1 MKNQGGCRNF
11 GTMKEFK
18 FLIKKMAHLE
28 PVMFLLI
35 ALYGLFVGIKPFLWI
50 ISPAYILKNYQG
62 NPEVFPMFFIGLFFI
77 SSLISFFDAFV
88 MGNYR
93 MRMNHVR
100 YKLMNMITEYSLY
113 LPYAKKKEKKESEKI
128 SDAMKSVES
137 PWGGAGG
144 IMMDL
149 PNVFSMVIS
158 IGGFLWIFTT
168 MDFWVLASTIILT
181 IISWLFLNEVPKS
194 YDRYWEEMSPNWDK
208 FAKLNNEMKSPLSK
222 QDILIFDTI
231 RIFKSYY
238 GKTNKDRIKRLGEVN
253 TKTLRIF
260 TLANVFNLIRDGLII
275 YWLMTGLIGGGISIA
290 SFYVYFTAI
299 FAFIAFNHQTMWVFS
314 DIRRNFTMF
323 KPFFKITD
331 VYKDE
336 KEEIYPEQL
345 EIVLDEV
352 CFKYPGTDDYVL
364 KDINLKIKDSETI
377 ALVGENGAGKSTLA
391 LLLAGLYQPTQGRIL
406 INDEDIKGSQIDYK
420 KLISAVFQ
428 DSNLLPFSF
437 KENILMST
445 DDKNID
451 HIYKMTHL
459 DEIINKYEKKDN
471 QTLLRILDNDGVDL
485 SGGQKQRLFLARA
498 IAKSKA
504 KLLILDEPTAQLD
517 ALNERELYML
527 YDDLTH
533 DKSSIFISHRLA
545 STKFCDRIIYLKDG
559 KILAN
564 GTHDE
569 LMKTCEDYKD
579 LYNLQADN
587 YKEIL

>member
-1 MKNQGGCRNF
+1 M
-11 GTMKEFK
+11 TEFK
-18 FLIKKMAHLE
+18 FLIKKMAKLE
-28 PVMFLLI
+28 PLMFLLI

-50 ISPAYILKNYQG
+50 ISPAFILKNYST
-62 NPEVFPMFFIGLFFI
+62 NPEIFPIFFIGLFFI

-113 LPYAKKKEKKESEKI
+113 LPFARKKEKTESEKI
-128 SDAMKSVES
+128 SDAMKAVES
-137 PWGGAGG
+137 PWLGAGG

-149 PNVFSMVIS
+149 PNIFALIIS
-158 IGGFLWIFTT
+158 VGGFLWIFMS
-168 MDFWVLASTIILT
+168 MDLWVLATTIILT
-181 IISWLFLNEVPKS
+181 IISWLLLNQVPKS
-194 YDRYWEEMSPNWDK
+194 YNDYWDAMSPNWDK

-238 GKTNKDRIKRLGEVN
+238 GKTNKGRIKRLEEVN

-260 TLANVFNLIRDGLII
+260 TLANFVNLIRDGLII
-275 YWLMTGLIGGGISIA
+275 YWLMTGLIARRISIA
-290 SFYVYFTAI
+290 NFYVYFTAI
-299 FAFIAFNHQTMWVFS
+299 FAFIAFNHQTMWFFT

-331 VYKDE
+331 VYKNE
-336 KEEIYPEQL
+336 KREIYPEKMEL
-345 EIVLDEV
+345 TLDNLS
-352 CFKYPGTDDYVL
+352 FKYPGTDTYVL
-364 KDINLKIKDSETI
+364 ENINLRIKDSETI

-391 LLLAGLYQPTQGRIL
+391 LLLAGLYEPTKGRIL
-406 INDEDIKGSQIDYK
+406 INGKDINKSHIDYK
-420 KLISAVFQ
+420 KLVSAVFQ

-445 DDKNID
+445 EDRDID
-451 HIYKMTHL
+451 YIYKMTHL
-459 DEIINKYEKKDN
+459 DGIINKYHKKDD

-527 YDDLTH
+527 YDDLTK

-545 STKFCDRIIYLKDG
+545 STKFCDRIIYLRDG
-559 KILAN
+559 EIIAN

-579 LYNLQADN
+579 LYNLQANN
-587 YKEIL
+587 YKEVL

>member
-1 MKNQGGCRNF
+1 M
-11 GTMKEFK
+11 TEFK
-18 FLIKKMAHLE
+18 FLMRKMAKLE
-28 PVMFLLI
+28 PLMFLLI

-50 ISPAYILKNYQG
+50 ISPAFILKNYST
-62 NPEVFPMFFIGLFFI
+62 NPEIFPIFFIGLFFI
-77 SSLISFFDAFV
+77 SSLISFFDSFI

-113 LPYAKKKEKKESEKI
+113 LPYAKKKEKSESEKI
-128 SDAMKSVES
+128 SDAMKAVES
-137 PWGGAGG
+137 PWLGAGG

-149 PNVFSMVIS
+149 PNIFALIIS
-158 IGGFLWIFTT
+158 VGGFLWIFMS
-168 MDFWVLASTIILT
+168 MDLWVLATTIILT
-181 IISWLFLNEVPKS
+181 IISWLLLNQVPKS
-194 YDRYWEEMSPNWDK
+194 YNDYWDAMSPNWDK

-238 GKTNKDRIKRLGEVN
+238 SKTNKGRIKRLEEVN

-260 TLANVFNLIRDGLII
+260 TLANFVNLIRDGLII
-275 YWLMTGLIGGGISIA
+275 YWMMTGLIAGRISIA
-290 SFYVYFTAI
+290 NFYVYFTAI
-299 FAFIAFNHQTMWVFS
+299 FAFIAFNHQTMWFFT

-331 VYKDE
+331 VYKNE
-336 KEEIYPEQL
+336 KREIYPEKMEL
-345 EIVLDEV
+345 TLDNLS
-352 CFKYPGTDDYVL
+352 FKYPGTDTYVL
-364 KDINLKIKDSETI
+364 ENINLRIKDSETI

-391 LLLAGLYQPTQGRIL
+391 LLLAGLYEPTKGRIL
-406 INDEDIKGSQIDYK
+406 INGEDINKSHINYK
-420 KLISAVFQ
+420 KLVSAVFQ

-445 DDKNID
+445 EDRDID
-451 HIYKMTHL
+451 YIYKMTHL
-459 DEIINKYEKKDN
+459 DGIINKYHKKDD

-498 IAKSKA
+498 IAKAKA
-504 KLLILDEPTAQLD
+504 KFLILDEPTAQLD

-527 YDDLTH
+527 YDELTT

-559 KILAN
+559 EILAN

-569 LMKTCEDYKD
+569 LMERCEDYKD

-587 YKEIL
+587 YKEVL

>member
-1 MKNQGGCRNF
+1 
-11 GTMKEFK
+11 MKEFK
-18 FLIKKMAHLE
+18 FLMKKMAHLE
-28 PVMFLLI
+28 PIMFLLI
-35 ALYGLFVGIKPFLWI
+35 SLYGLFVGIKPFLWI
-50 ISPAYILKNYQG
+50 ISPAYILENYQE
-62 NPEVFPMFFIGLFFI
+62 NPKVFPIFFIGLFFI

-113 LPYAKKKEKKESEKI
+113 LPYAKKKEKSESEKI
-128 SDAMKSVES
+128 SDAMKAVES
-137 PWGGAGG
+137 PWSGAGG
-144 IMMDL
+144 IMMNL
-149 PNVFSMVIS
+149 PMLFSMVIS
-158 IGGFLWIFTT
+158 ITGFLWIFTS
-168 MDFWVLASTIILT
+168 MDLWVLLSTIILT
-181 IISWLFLNEVPKS
+181 IVSWLFLNEVPKF
-194 YDRYWEEMSPNWDK
+194 YDIYWEEMSPNWDK

-222 QDILIFDTI
+222 QDILIFDI
-231 RIFKSYY
+231 FRIFKTYY
-238 GKTNKDRIKRLGEVN
+238 SKTNLSRINRLDEIN
-253 TKTLRIF
+253 KQSLRFF
-260 TLANVFNLIRDGLII
+260 TISNIINIIRDSLII
-275 YWLMTGLIGGGISIA
+275 YWLMTGLVNGRISIA
-290 SFYVYFTAI
+290 NFYVYFTAT
-299 FAFIAFNHQTMWVFS
+299 FAFIEFNHQTMRFYSDTRKNFS
-314 DIRRNFTMF
+314 QFR
-323 KPFFKITD
+323 PFFNIINI
-331 VYKDE
+331 YKKE
-336 KEEIYPEQL
+336 KQEIYPEKM
-345 EIVLDEV
+345 EITLDNV
-352 CFKYPGTDDYVL
+352 SFKYPGTDSYVL
-364 KDINLKIKDSETI
+364 ENLNLNIKDSETI

-406 INDEDIKGSQIDYK
+406 INGEDIKGSHIDYK

-445 DDKNID
+445 EDKNLD
-451 HIYKMTHL
+451 DIYKMTHL
-459 DEIINKYEKKDN
+459 DEIINKYEKKDD

-498 IAKSKA
+498 IAKSRA

-527 YDDLTH
+527 YDDLTR

-545 STKFCDRIIYLKDG
+545 STKFCDRIIYLNDG

-579 LYNLQADN
+579 LYNLQANN
-587 YKEIL
+587 YKEVL

>member
-1 MKNQGGCRNF
+1 
-11 GTMKEFK
+11 MKEFK
-18 FLIKKMAHLE
+18 FLMKKMATLE
-28 PVMFLLI
+28 PIMFLLI
-35 ALYGLFVGIKPFLWI
+35 ALYGLFVGLKPFLWI
-50 ISPAYILKNYQG
+50 ISPAYILKNYQT
-62 NPEVFPMFFIGLFFI
+62 NPGVFPMFFLGLFLI

-113 LPYAKKKEKKESEKI
+113 LPYAKKKEKTESEKI
-128 SDAMKSVES
+128 SDAMKAVES
-137 PWGGAGG
+137 PWNGAGG

-158 IGGFLWIFTT
+158 IGGFLRIFTT
-168 MDFWVLASTIILT
+168 MDLWVLITTLILT
-181 IISWLFLNEVPKS
+181 GLSRALLNQVPKS
-194 YDRYWEEMSPNWDK
+194 YDNYWEAMSPNWDK

-222 QDILIFDTI
+222 QDILIFDTV

-238 GKTNKDRIKRLGEVN
+238 GKTNKDRINRLGEVN

-260 TLANVFNLIRDGLII
+260 TLANIFNLIRDGLII
-275 YWLMTGLIGGGISIA
+275 YWLMTGLIGGRISIA
-290 SFYVYFTAI
+290 SFYIYFTAI

-323 KPFFKITD
+323 KPFFKVTD
-331 VYKDE
+331 VYKDQ
-336 KEEIYPEQL
+336 KQEIYPDQM
-345 EIVLDEV
+345 EIILDNV
-352 CFKYPGTDDYVL
+352 CFKYPGTDTYVL
-364 KDINLKIKDSETI
+364 ENINLRIKDSESI

-391 LLLAGLYQPTQGRIL
+391 LILAGLYEPTEGTIL
-406 INDEDIKGSQIDYK
+406 INGEDIKNSHIDYK

-428 DSNLLPFSF
+428 DSNLFPFSF

-445 DDKNID
+445 EDKNID
-451 HIYKMTHL
+451 DIYKMTHL
-459 DEIINKYEKKDN
+459 DEIINKYEKKDD

-517 ALNERELYML
+517 ALNERELYLL
-527 YDDLTH
+527 YDDLTK

-545 STKFCDRIIYLKDG
+545 STKFCDRIIYLKNG

-569 LMKTCEDYKD
+569 LMNTCDDYKD
-579 LYNLQADN
+579 LYNLQAKN
-587 YKEIL
+587 YKEVL

>member
-1 MKNQGGCRNF
+1 MKNQGGCRIF

-28 PVMFLLI
+28 PIMFLLI

-50 ISPAYILKNYQG
+50 ISPAYILKNYQA
-62 NPEVFPMFFIGLFFI
+62 NPGVFPMFFLGLFFI

-128 SDAMKSVES
+128 SDAMKAVES

-149 PNVFSMVIS
+149 PNVFSMLIS

-168 MDFWVLASTIILT
+168 MDLWVLITTLILT
-181 IISWLFLNEVPKS
+181 GLSWALLNQVPKS

-238 GKTNKDRIKRLGEVN
+238 GKTNKDRISRLGEVN

-260 TLANVFNLIRDGLII
+260 TLANIFNLIRDGLII
-275 YWLMTGLIGGGISIA
+275 YWLMTGLVAGKISIA
-290 SFYVYFTAI
+290 NFYVYFTAI

-323 KPFFKITD
+323 KPFFKITN
-331 VYKDE
+331 VYKDD
-336 KEEIYPEQL
+336 KQEIYPEQM
-345 EIVLDEV
+345 EIILDNV
-352 CFKYPGTDDYVL
+352 YFKYPGTNSYVL
-364 KDINLKIKDSETI
+364 NDINLRIKDSESI

-391 LLLAGLYQPTQGRIL
+391 LILAGLYEPTEGKIL
-406 INDEDIKGSQIDYK
+406 INGEDIKDSQIDYK

-445 DDKNID
+445 EDENID
-451 HIYKMTHL
+451 DIYKMTHL
-459 DEIINKYEKKDN
+459 DEIINTYDKKDD
-471 QTLLRILDNDGVDL
+471 QTLLRILDNEGVDL

-527 YDDLTH
+527 YDDLTK

-559 KILAN
+559 HILAN

-569 LMKTCEDYKD
+569 LMNTCEDYKD
-579 LYNLQADN
+579 LYNLQANN
-587 YKEIL
+587 YKEVL

>member
-1 MKNQGGCRNF
+1 
-11 GTMKEFK
+11 MKEFK
-18 FLIKKMAHLE
+18 FLIKKMATLE
-28 PVMFLLI
+28 PIMFLLI
-35 ALYGLFVGIKPFLWI
+35 ALYGLFVGLKPFLWI
-50 ISPAYILKNYQG
+50 ISPAYILENYQG
-62 NPEVFPMFFIGLFFI
+62 NPKVFPIFFIGLFFI

-113 LPYAKKKEKKESEKI
+113 LPYAKKKEKTESEKI
-128 SDAMKSVES
+128 SDAMKAVES
-137 PWGGAGG
+137 PWNGAGG

-168 MDFWVLASTIILT
+168 MDLWVLISTLVLTALSWIL
-181 IISWLFLNEVPKS
+181 LNEVPKS
-194 YDRYWEEMSPNWDK
+194 YDKYWESMSPNWDK

-238 GKTNKDRIKRLGEVN
+238 GKINKDRINRLGEVN

-260 TLANVFNLIRDGLII
+260 TLANIFNLIRDGLII
-275 YWLMTGLIGGGISIA
+275 YWLMTGLIGGRISIA
-290 SFYVYFTAI
+290 NFYIYFTAI

-323 KPFFKITD
+323 KPFFKVTD
-331 VYKDE
+331 VYKDQ
-336 KEEIYPEQL
+336 KQEIYPDRM
-345 EIVLDEV
+345 EIILDNV
-352 CFKYPGTDDYVL
+352 CFKYPGTDTYVL
-364 KDINLKIKDSETI
+364 ENINLRIKDSESI

-391 LLLAGLYQPTQGRIL
+391 LLLAGLYEPTEGNIL
-406 INDEDIKGSQIDYK
+406 INGEDIKDSHIDYK

-428 DSNLLPFSF
+428 DSRLLPFSF

-445 DDKNID
+445 ENRNID
-451 HIYKMTHL
+451 DIYKMTHL
-459 DEIINKYEKKDN
+459 DEIINKYDKKDD

-527 YDDLTH
+527 YDDLTR

-545 STKFCDRIIYLKDG
+545 STKFCDKIIYLKNG

-579 LYNLQADN
+579 LYNLQAKN
-587 YKEIL
+587 YKEVL

>member
-1 MKNQGGCRNF
+1 
-11 GTMKEFK
+11 
-18 FLIKKMAHLE
+18 
-28 PVMFLLI
+28 MFLLI

-50 ISPAYILKNYQG
+50 ISPAYILKNYQA
-62 NPEVFPMFFIGLFFI
+62 NPGVFPIFFLGLFFI

-128 SDAMKSVES
+128 SDAMKAVES

-149 PNVFSMVIS
+149 PNVFSMLIS

-168 MDFWVLASTIILT
+168 MDLWVLITTLILT
-181 IISWLFLNEVPKS
+181 GLSWALLNQVPKS

-222 QDILIFDTI
+222 QDILIFNTI

-238 GKTNKDRIKRLGEVN
+238 GKTNKDRISRLGEVN

-260 TLANVFNLIRDGLII
+260 TLANIFNLIRDGLII
-275 YWLMTGLIGGGISIA
+275 YWLMTGLVAGRISIA
-290 SFYVYFTAI
+290 NFYVYFTAI

-323 KPFFKITD
+323 KPFFKITN
-331 VYKDE
+331 VYKDD
-336 KEEIYPEQL
+336 KQEIYPEQM
-345 EIVLDEV
+345 EIILDNV
-352 CFKYPGTDDYVL
+352 CFKYPGTNSYVL
-364 KDINLKIKDSETI
+364 NDINLRIKDSESI

-391 LLLAGLYQPTQGRIL
+391 LILAGLYEPTEGKIL
-406 INDEDIKGSQIDYK
+406 INGEDIKDSQIDYK

-445 DDKNID
+445 EDKNID
-451 HIYKMTHL
+451 DIYKMTHL
-459 DEIINKYEKKDN
+459 DEIINTYEKKDN

-527 YDDLTH
+527 YDDLTK

-559 KILAN
+559 HILAN

-569 LMKTCEDYKD
+569 LMNTCEDYKD
-579 LYNLQADN
+579 LYNLQAKN
-587 YKEIL
+587 YKEVL

>member
-1 MKNQGGCRNF
+1 
-11 GTMKEFK
+11 
-18 FLIKKMAHLE
+18 MATLE
-28 PVMFLLI
+28 PIMFLLI

-50 ISPAYILKNYQG
+50 ISPAYILENYQG
-62 NPEVFPMFFIGLFFI
+62 NPEVFPLFFIGLFFI

-100 YKLMNMITEYSLY
+100 YKLMNIITEYSLY
-113 LPYAKKKEKKESEKI
+113 LPYAKKKEKTESEKI
-128 SDAMKSVES
+128 SDAMKAVES

-144 IMMDL
+144 IMMNL
-149 PNVFSMVIS
+149 PMLFSMVIS
-158 IGGFLWIFTT
+158 ITGFLWIFTS
-168 MDFWVLASTIILT
+168 MDLWVLASTIILT
-181 IISWLFLNEVPKS
+181 IVSWLFLNEVPKF
-194 YDRYWEEMSPNWDK
+194 YDIYWEEMSPNWDK

-222 QDILIFDTI
+222 QDILIFDI
-231 RIFKSYY
+231 FRIFKTYY
-238 GKTNKDRIKRLGEVN
+238 SKTSISRINRLDLINKQS
-253 TKTLRIF
+253 LRFF
-260 TLANVFNLIRDGLII
+260 TISNIINIIRDSLII
-275 YWLMTGLIGGGISIA
+275 YWLMTGLVNGRISIA
-290 SFYVYFTAI
+290 NFYVYFTAT
-299 FAFIAFNHQTMWVFS
+299 FAFIEFNHQTMWFYSDTRKNFS
-314 DIRRNFTMF
+314 QFR
-323 KPFFKITD
+323 PFFNIINI
-331 VYKDE
+331 YKN
-336 KEEIYPEQL
+336 KKQEIYPDQM
-345 EIVLDEV
+345 EISLVNV
-352 CFKYPGTDDYVL
+352 SFKYPGTDTYIL
-364 KDINLKIKDSETI
+364 ENLNLNIKDSETI

-391 LLLAGLYQPTQGRIL
+391 LLLAGLYEPTEGTIL
-406 INDEDIKGSQIDYK
+406 INGEDIKNSHIDYK

-445 DDKNID
+445 EDRDLNN
-451 HIYKMTHL
+451 IYKMTHL
-459 DEIINKYEKKDN
+459 DEIINKYDKKDD

-527 YDDLTH
+527 YDDLTK

-579 LYNLQADN
+579 LYNLQAKN
-587 YKEIL
+587 YKEVL

>member
-1 MKNQGGCRNF
+1 M
-11 GTMKEFK
+11 TEFK
-18 FLIKKMAHLE
+18 FLIKKMAKLE
-28 PVMFLLI
+28 PLMFLLI

-50 ISPAYILKNYQG
+50 ISPAFILKNYST
-62 NPEVFPMFFIGLFFI
+62 NPEIFPIFFIGLFFI

-113 LPYAKKKEKKESEKI
+113 LPFARKKEKTESEKI
-128 SDAMKSVES
+128 SDAMKAVES
-137 PWGGAGG
+137 PWLGAGG

-149 PNVFSMVIS
+149 PNIFALIIS
-158 IGGFLWIFTT
+158 VGGFLWIFMS
-168 MDFWVLASTIILT
+168 MDLWVLATTIILT
-181 IISWLFLNEVPKS
+181 IISWLLLNQVPKS
-194 YDRYWEEMSPNWDK
+194 YNDYWDAMSPNWDK

-238 GKTNKDRIKRLGEVN
+238 GKTNKGRIKRLEEVN

-260 TLANVFNLIRDGLII
+260 TLANFVNLIRDGLII
-275 YWLMTGLIGGGISIA
+275 YWLMTGLIAGRISIA
-290 SFYVYFTAI
+290 NFYVYFTAI
-299 FAFIAFNHQTMWVFS
+299 FAFIAFNHQTMWFFT

-331 VYKDE
+331 VYKNE
-336 KEEIYPEQL
+336 KREIYPEKMEL
-345 EIVLDEV
+345 TLDNLS
-352 CFKYPGTDDYVL
+352 FKYPGTDTYVL
-364 KDINLKIKDSETI
+364 ENINLRIKDSETI

-391 LLLAGLYQPTQGRIL
+391 LLLAGLYEPTKGRIL
-406 INDEDIKGSQIDYK
+406 INGKDINKSHIDYK
-420 KLISAVFQ
+420 KLVSAVFQ

-445 DDKNID
+445 EDRDID
-451 HIYKMTHL
+451 YIYKMTHL
-459 DEIINKYEKKDN
+459 DEIINKYHKKDD

-527 YDDLTH
+527 YDDLTK

-559 KILAN
+559 EILAN

-569 LMKTCEDYKD
+569 LMERCEDYKD

-587 YKEIL
+587 YKEVL

>member
-1 MKNQGGCRNF
+1 M
-11 GTMKEFK
+11 TEFK
-18 FLIKKMAHLE
+18 FLIKKMAKLE
-28 PVMFLLI
+28 PIMFLLI

-50 ISPAYILKNYQG
+50 ISPAFILKNYST
-62 NPEVFPMFFIGLFFI
+62 NPEVFPIFFIGLFFI

-113 LPYAKKKEKKESEKI
+113 LPFARKKEKTESEKI
-128 SDAMKSVES
+128 SNAMKAVES
-137 PWGGAGG
+137 PWLGAGG

-149 PNVFSMVIS
+149 PNIFALIIS
-158 IGGFLWIFTT
+158 VGGFLWIFIS
-168 MDFWVLASTIILT
+168 MDLWVLATTIILT
-181 IISWLFLNEVPKS
+181 IISWLLLNQVPKS
-194 YDRYWEEMSPNWDK
+194 YNDYWDAMSPNWDK
-208 FAKLNNEMKSPLSK
+208 FTKLNNEMKSPLSK

-238 GKTNKDRIKRLGEVN
+238 GKTNKGRIKRLEEVN

-260 TLANVFNLIRDGLII
+260 TLANFVNLIRDGLII
-275 YWLMTGLIGGGISIA
+275 YWLMTGLIAGRISIA
-290 SFYVYFTAI
+290 NFYVYFTAI
-299 FAFIAFNHQTMWVFS
+299 FAFIAFNHQTMWFFT

-331 VYKDE
+331 VYKNE
-336 KEEIYPEQL
+336 KQEIYSERMEL
-345 EIVLDEV
+345 TLDNLS
-352 CFKYPGTDDYVL
+352 FKYPGTDTYVL
-364 KDINLKIKDSETI
+364 ENINLRIKDSETI

-391 LLLAGLYQPTQGRIL
+391 LLLAGLYEPTKGRIL
-406 INDEDIKGSQIDYK
+406 INGEDINKSHIDYK
-420 KLISAVFQ
+420 KLVSAVFQ

-445 DDKNID
+445 EDRDID
-451 HIYKMTHL
+451 YIYKMTHL
-459 DEIINKYEKKDN
+459 DEIINKYDNKDK

-498 IAKSKA
+498 IAKAKA

-527 YDDLTH
+527 YDELTT

-559 KILAN
+559 EILAN

-569 LMKTCEDYKD
+569 LMERCEDYKD

-587 YKEIL
+587 YKEVL

>member
-18 FLIKKMAHLE
+18 FLIKKMARLE

-445 DDKNID
+445 EDRDIDD
-451 HIYKMTHL
+451 IYKITHL
-459 DEIINKYEKKDN
+459 DEIINKYDKKYD

-527 YDDLTH
+527 YDDLTK

-545 STKFCDRIIYLKDG
+545 STKFCDRIIYLKNG
-559 KILAN
+559 QILAN

-569 LMKTCEDYKD
+569 LMNTCEDYKD

-587 YKEIL
+587 YKEVL

>member
-1 MKNQGGCRNF
+1 
-11 GTMKEFK
+11 
-18 FLIKKMAHLE
+18 
-28 PVMFLLI
+28 MFLLI

-50 ISPAYILKNYQG
+50 ISPAYILENYQG

-113 LPYAKKKEKKESEKI
+113 LPYALKKEKKESEKI
-128 SDAMKSVES
+128 SDAMKAVES
-137 PWGGAGG
+137 PWAGAGG

-238 GKTNKDRIKRLGEVN
+238 GKTNRDRIKRLGEVN

-275 YWLMTGLIGGGISIA
+275 YWLMTGLIAGKISIA

-331 VYKDE
+331 VYKDQ
-336 KEEIYPEQL
+336 KQEIYPEQV
-345 EIVLDEV
+345 EIVLDNV
-352 CFKYPGTDDYVL
+352 SFKYPGTDDYVL
-364 KDINLKIKDSETI
+364 KDINLEIKDSETI

-406 INDEDIKGSQIDYK
+406 INGEDIKGSHIDYK

-428 DSNLLPFSF
+428 DSKLLPFSF

-445 DDKNID
+445 EDRDIED
-451 HIYKMTHL
+451 IYKMTHL
-459 DEIINKYEKKDN
+459 DEIINKYDKKDD

-527 YDDLTH
+527 YDNLTK

-559 KILAN
+559 KILAD
-564 GTHDE
+564 GTHNE
-569 LMKTCEDYKD
+569 LMNTCEDYKD
-579 LYNLQADN
+579 LYNLQSDN
-587 YKEIL
+587 YKEVL

>member
-1 MKNQGGCRNF
+1 
-11 GTMKEFK
+11 MKEFK
-18 FLIKKMAHLE
+18 FLIKKMAQLE
-28 PVMFLLI
+28 PIMFLLI

-50 ISPAYILKNYQG
+50 ISPAYILENYQE
-62 NPEVFPMFFIGLFFI
+62 NPGVFPIFFIGLFFI

-113 LPYAKKKEKKESEKI
+113 LPYAKKKEKLESEKI
-128 SDAMKSVES
+128 SDAMKAVES

-144 IMMDL
+144 IMMNL
-149 PNVFSMVIS
+149 PMICSMVIS
-158 IGGFLWIFTT
+158 ITGFLWIFTS
-168 MDFWVLASTIILT
+168 MDLWVLASTIILT
-181 IISWLFLNEVPKS
+181 IISWMFLNEVPKF
-194 YDRYWEEMSPNWDK
+194 YDLYWEEMSPNWDK
-208 FAKLNNEMKSPLSK
+208 FSKLNNEMKSPLSK
-222 QDILIFDTI
+222 QDILIFD
-231 RIFKSYY
+231 IFRVFKTYY
-238 GKTNKDRIKRLGEVN
+238 SKTNTSRIKRLDEIN
-253 TKTLRIF
+253 KQSLSFF
-260 TLANVFNLIRDGLII
+260 TISNIINLIRDSLII
-275 YWLMTGLIGGGISIA
+275 YWLMTGLINGRISIA
-290 SFYVYFTAI
+290 NFYVYFTAT
-299 FAFIAFNHQTMWVFS
+299 FAFIEFNHQTMWFYSDTRKNFS
-314 DIRRNFTMF
+314 QFR
-323 KPFFKITD
+323 PFFNIINI
-331 VYKDE
+331 YKKD
-336 KEEIYPEQL
+336 KQEIYPDQM
-345 EIVLDEV
+345 EISLDNV
-352 CFKYPGTDDYVL
+352 SFKYPGTDSYVL
-364 KDINLKIKDSETI
+364 KDVNLSIKYSETI

-391 LLLAGLYQPTQGRIL
+391 LLLAGLYEPTEGRIL
-406 INDEDIKGSQIDYK
+406 INGEDIKDSHIDYK

-445 DDKNID
+445 DDRDLDN
-451 HIYKMTHL
+451 IYKMTHL
-459 DEIINKYEKKDN
+459 DEIIKTYDKKDD
-471 QTLLRILDNDGVDL
+471 QILLRILDNNGVDL

-527 YDDLTH
+527 YDDLTK

-559 KILAN
+559 KIEAS

-579 LYNLQADN
+579 LYNLQANN
-587 YKEIL
+587 YKEVL

>member
-1 MKNQGGCRNF
+1 
-11 GTMKEFK
+11 
-18 FLIKKMAHLE
+18 
-28 PVMFLLI
+28 MFLLI

-50 ISPAYILKNYQG
+50 ISPAYILKNYQA
-62 NPEVFPMFFIGLFFI
+62 NPGVFPMFFLGLFFI

-128 SDAMKSVES
+128 SDAMKAVES
-137 PWGGAGG
+137 PWAGAGG

-149 PNVFSMVIS
+149 PNIFAMVIS

-168 MDFWVLASTIILT
+168 MDLWVLITTLILT
-181 IISWLFLNEVPKS
+181 GLSWIFLDQVPKS
-194 YDRYWEEMSPNWDK
+194 YDLYWEEMSPNWDK

-238 GKTNKDRIKRLGEVN
+238 GKTNKDRISRLGEVN

-260 TLANVFNLIRDGLII
+260 TLANIFNLIRDGLII
-275 YWLMTGLIGGGISIA
+275 YWLMTGLVAGRISIA
-290 SFYVYFTAI
+290 NFYVYFTAI

-323 KPFFKITD
+323 KPFFKITN
-331 VYKDE
+331 VYKDD
-336 KEEIYPEQL
+336 KQEIYPEQM
-345 EIVLDEV
+345 EIILDNV
-352 CFKYPGTDDYVL
+352 CFKYPGTNSYVL
-364 KDINLKIKDSETI
+364 NDINLRIKDSESI

-391 LLLAGLYQPTQGRIL
+391 LILAGLYEPTEGKIL
-406 INDEDIKGSQIDYK
+406 INGEDIKDSQIDYK
-420 KLISAVFQ
+420 KLISAVCQ

-445 DDKNID
+445 EDENID
-451 HIYKMTHL
+451 DIYKMTHL
-459 DEIINKYEKKDN
+459 DEIINTYDKKDD
-471 QTLLRILDNDGVDL
+471 QTLLRILDNEGVDL

-527 YDDLTH
+527 YDDLTK

-545 STKFCDRIIYLKDG
+545 STKFCDRIIYLKDAH
-559 KILAN
+559 ILAN

-569 LMKTCEDYKD
+569 LMNTCEDYKD
-579 LYNLQADN
+579 LYNLQAKN
-587 YKEIL
+587 YKEVL

>member
-1 MKNQGGCRNF
+1 
-11 GTMKEFK
+11 
-18 FLIKKMAHLE
+18 
-28 PVMFLLI
+28 MFLLI

-50 ISPAYILKNYQG
+50 ISPAYILENYQG

-113 LPYAKKKEKKESEKI
+113 LPYALKKEKKESEKI
-128 SDAMKSVES
+128 SDAMKAVES
-137 PWGGAGG
+137 PWLGAGG

-149 PNVFSMVIS
+149 PNVFSMMIS

-168 MDFWVLASTIILT
+168 MDLWVLITTLILT
-181 IISWLFLNEVPKS
+181 GLSWALLNQVPKS
-194 YDRYWEEMSPNWDK
+194 YNRYWDEVSPNWDK

-238 GKTNKDRIKRLGEVN
+238 GKTNKDRINRLGEVN
-253 TKTLRIF
+253 TKTLIIF
-260 TLANVFNLIRDGLII
+260 TLANIFNLIRDGLII
-275 YWLMTGLIGGGISIA
+275 YWLMTGLIVGGISIA

-331 VYKDE
+331 VYKDQ
-336 KEEIYPEQL
+336 KQEIYPEQV
-345 EIVLDEV
+345 EIVLDYV
-352 CFKYPGTDDYVL
+352 SFKYPGTDDYVL
-364 KDINLKIKDSETI
+364 KNINLRIKDSETI

-391 LLLAGLYQPTQGRIL
+391 LLLAGLYEPTEGKIL
-406 INDEDIKGSQIDYK
+406 INGEDIKNSQIDYK

-445 DDKNID
+445 EDSKIDD
-451 HIYKMTHL
+451 IYKMTHL
-459 DEIINKYEKKDN
+459 DEIINKYEKKDD

-559 KILAN
+559 KIIAN
-564 GTHDE
+564 GAHEE
-569 LMKTCEDYKD
+569 LMESCEDYKD
-579 LYNLQADN
+579 LYNLQAKN
-587 YKEIL
+587 YKEVL

>member
-1 MKNQGGCRNF
+1 
-11 GTMKEFK
+11 
-18 FLIKKMAHLE
+18 MATLE
-28 PVMFLLI
+28 PIMFLLI
-35 ALYGLFVGIKPFLWI
+35 ALYGLFVGLKPFLWI
-50 ISPAYILKNYQG
+50 ISPAYILENYQT
-62 NPEVFPMFFIGLFFI
+62 NPKVFPIFFIGLFFI

-113 LPYAKKKEKKESEKI
+113 LPYAKKKEKTESEKI
-128 SDAMKSVES
+128 SDAMKAVES

-144 IMMDL
+144 IMMNL
-149 PNVFSMVIS
+149 PMLFSMVIS
-158 IGGFLWIFTT
+158 ITGFLWIFTS
-168 MDFWVLASTIILT
+168 MDLWVLASTIILT
-181 IISWLFLNEVPKS
+181 IISWLFLNEVPKF
-194 YDRYWEEMSPNWDK
+194 YDLYWEEMSPNWDK

-222 QDILIFDTI
+222 QDILIFDI
-231 RIFKSYY
+231 FRIFKTYY
-238 GKTNKDRIKRLGEVN
+238 SKTNISRINRLDEIN
-253 TKTLRIF
+253 KQSLRFF
-260 TLANVFNLIRDGLII
+260 TISNIINLIRDSLII
-275 YWLMTGLIGGGISIA
+275 YWLMTGLINGRISIA
-290 SFYVYFTAI
+290 NFYVYFTAT
-299 FAFIAFNHQTMWVFS
+299 FAFIEFNHQTMWFYSDTRKNFS
-314 DIRRNFTMF
+314 QFR
-323 KPFFKITD
+323 PFFNIINI
-331 VYKDE
+331 YKN
-336 KEEIYPEQL
+336 KKQEIYPDQM
-345 EIVLDEV
+345 EITLDTV
-352 CFKYPGTDDYVL
+352 SFKYPETDSYVL
-364 KDINLKIKDSETI
+364 RDINLRIKDSESI

-391 LLLAGLYQPTQGRIL
+391 LLLAGLYEPTEGTIL
-406 INDEDIKGSQIDYK
+406 INGEDIKNSHIDYK

-445 DDKNID
+445 EDRNID
-451 HIYKMTHL
+451 DIYKMTHL

-527 YDDLTH
+527 YDDLTR

-545 STKFCDRIIYLKDG
+545 STKFCDRIIYLKNG
-559 KILAN
+559 NILAN

-569 LMKTCEDYKD
+569 LMNTCEDYKD
-579 LYNLQADN
+579 LYNLQAKN
-587 YKEIL
+587 YKEVL

>member
-1 MKNQGGCRNF
+1 
-11 GTMKEFK
+11 MKEFK
-18 FLIKKMAHLE
+18 FLMKKMATLE
-28 PVMFLLI
+28 PIMFLLI

-50 ISPAYILKNYQG
+50 ISPAYILENYQG
-62 NPEVFPMFFIGLFFI
+62 NPEVFPLFFIGLFFI

-100 YKLMNMITEYSLY
+100 YKLMNIITEYSLY
-113 LPYAKKKEKKESEKI
+113 LPYAKKKEKTESEKI
-128 SDAMKSVES
+128 SDAMKAVES

-144 IMMDL
+144 IMMNL
-149 PNVFSMVIS
+149 PMLFSMVIS
-158 IGGFLWIFTT
+158 ITGFLWIFTS
-168 MDFWVLASTIILT
+168 MDLWVLASTIILT
-181 IISWLFLNEVPKS
+181 IVSWLFLNEVPKF
-194 YDRYWEEMSPNWDK
+194 YDIYWEEMSPNWDK

-222 QDILIFDTI
+222 QDILIFDI
-231 RIFKSYY
+231 FRIFKTYY
-238 GKTNKDRIKRLGEVN
+238 SKTNISRINRLDEIN
-253 TKTLRIF
+253 KQSLRFF
-260 TLANVFNLIRDGLII
+260 TVSNIINLIRDSLII
-275 YWLMTGLIGGGISIA
+275 YWLMTGLINGKISIA
-290 SFYVYFTAI
+290 NFYVYFTAT
-299 FAFIAFNHQTMWVFS
+299 FAFIEFNHQTMWFYSDTRKNFS
-314 DIRRNFTMF
+314 QFR
-323 KPFFKITD
+323 PFFNIINI
-331 VYKDE
+331 YKN
-336 KEEIYPEQL
+336 KKQEIYPDQM
-345 EIVLDEV
+345 EISLVNV
-352 CFKYPGTDDYVL
+352 SFKYPGTDTYIL
-364 KDINLKIKDSETI
+364 ENLNLNIKDSETI

-391 LLLAGLYQPTQGRIL
+391 LLLAGLYEPTEGTIL
-406 INDEDIKGSQIDYK
+406 INGEDIKNSHIDYK

-445 DDKNID
+445 EDRDLNN
-451 HIYKMTHL
+451 IYKMTHL
-459 DEIINKYEKKDN
+459 DEIINKYDKKDD

-527 YDDLTH
+527 YDDLTK

-579 LYNLQADN
+579 LYNLQAKN
-587 YKEIL
+587 YKEVL

>member
-1 MKNQGGCRNF
+1 
-11 GTMKEFK
+11 MKEFK
-18 FLIKKMAHLE
+18 FLIKKMANLE
-28 PVMFLLI
+28 PIMFLLI

-50 ISPAYILKNYQG
+50 ISPAYILENYQT
-62 NPEVFPMFFIGLFFI
+62 NPKVFPIFFIGLFFI

-128 SDAMKSVES
+128 SDAMKAVES
-137 PWGGAGG
+137 PWHGVGG

-149 PNVFSMVIS
+149 PNVFALLIS
-158 IGGFLWIFTT
+158 IGGFLWIFAS
-168 MDFWVLASTIILT
+168 MDLWILATTIILT
-181 IISWLFLNEVPKS
+181 IISWSLLNQVPKS
-194 YDRYWEEMSPNWDK
+194 YDKYWEEMSPNWDK
-208 FAKLNNEMKSPLSK
+208 FSKLNNEMKSPLSK

-238 GKTNKDRIKRLGEVN
+238 GKTNRDRIKRLGDVN

-275 YWLMTGLIGGGISIA
+275 FWLMTGLIGGRISLA
-290 SFYVYFTAI
+290 NFYVYFTAI
-299 FAFIAFNHQTMWVFS
+299 FAFIAFNHETMWVFS
-314 DIRRNFTMF
+314 DIRKNFTVF
-323 KPFFKITD
+323 KPFFKIID
-331 VYKDE
+331 VYQNQRQ
-336 KEEIYPEQL
+336 EIYPDQM
-345 EIVLDEV
+345 EIILDGLS
-352 CFKYPGTDDYVL
+352 FKYPGTDDYVL
-364 KDINLKIKDSETI
+364 KNINLRIKDSETI

-391 LLLAGLYQPTQGRIL
+391 LILAGLYKPTKGNIL
-406 INDEDIKGSQIDYK
+406 INGEDIKDSHIDYK
-420 KLISAVFQ
+420 KLVSAVFQ

-445 DDKNID
+445 EDRKIDD
-451 HIYKMTHL
+451 IYKMTHL
-459 DEIINKYEKKDN
+459 DEIINKYEKKDD

-559 KILAN
+559 KIIAN
-564 GTHDE
+564 GAHEE
-569 LMKTCEDYKD
+569 LMESCEDYKD
-579 LYNLQADN
+579 LYNLQAKN
-587 YKEIL
+587 YKEVL

>member
-1 MKNQGGCRNF
+1 MPNI

-18 FLIKKMAHLE
+18 FLIKKMANLE
-28 PVMFLLI
+28 PIMFLLI

-50 ISPAYILKNYQG
+50 ISPAYILENYQG
-62 NPEVFPMFFIGLFFI
+62 NPQIFPVFFLGLFFI

-113 LPYAKKKEKKESEKI
+113 LPYAKKKEKLESEKI
-128 SDAMKSVES
+128 NDAMKAVKS
-137 PWGGAGG
+137 PWAGAGG

-149 PNVFSMVIS
+149 PNIFAMLIS
-158 IGGFLWIFTT
+158 ICGFLWIFTS
-168 MDFWVLASTIILT
+168 MDLWVLLTTIILT
-181 IISWLFLNEVPKS
+181 IISWIFLDQVPKA
-194 YDRYWEEMSPNWDK
+194 YDNYWQEMSPNWDK

-222 QDILIFDTI
+222 QDILIFDTV

-238 GKTNKDRIKRLGEVN
+238 GKTNKNRIIRLGEIN

-260 TLANVFNLIRDGLII
+260 TLANVFNLIRDGFII
-275 YWLMTGLIGGGISIA
+275 YWLMTGLIAGRISLA
-290 SFYVYFTAI
+290 SFYVYFTAV
-299 FAFIAFNHQTMWVFS
+299 FAFIEFNRQTMWVFS
-314 DIRRNFTMF
+314 EFRQNFAKF
-323 KPFFKITD
+323 KPFFSIVE
-331 VYKDE
+331 VYKNE
-336 KEEIYPEQL
+336 KKEIYPEKM
-345 EIVLDEV
+345 EIVLDNLS
-352 CFKYPGTDDYVL
+352 FKYPGTDTYVL
-364 KDINLKIKDSETI
+364 ENINLRIKDSETI

-391 LLLAGLYQPTQGRIL
+391 LILAGLYEPSEGRIL
-406 INDEDIKGSQIDYK
+406 INGENIKDSHIDYK

-445 DDKNID
+445 EDRNLDN
-451 HIYKMTHL
+451 IYKMTHL
-459 DEIINKYEKKDN
+459 DEIINKYEKKDK
-471 QTLLRILDNDGVDL
+471 QILLRILDNDGIDL

-527 YDDLTH
+527 YDDLTK

-559 KILAN
+559 KLLAN

-579 LYNLQADN
+579 LYNLQAKN
-587 YKEIL
+587 YKEVL

>member
-1 MKNQGGCRNF
+1 MSKTNNLNNNINDGINKSKPK
-11 GTMKEFK
+11 TKT
-18 FLIKKMAHLE
+18 ITNDN
-28 PVMFLLI
+28 PI
-35 ALYGLFVGIKPFLWI
+35 SGLTW
-50 ISPAYILKNYQG
+50 
-62 NPEVFPMFFIGLFFI
+62 E
-77 SSLISFFDAFV
+77 
-88 MGNYR
+88 
-93 MRMNHVR
+93 
-100 YKLMNMITEYSLY
+100 
-113 LPYAKKKEKKESEKI
+113 
-128 SDAMKSVES
+128 SVES

>member
-1 MKNQGGCRNF
+1 MKNQGGCRIF

-18 FLIKKMAHLE
+18 FLIKKMARLE

-35 ALYGLFVGIKPFLWI
+35 ALYGLFIGIKPFLWI
-50 ISPAYILKNYQG
+50 ISPAYILENYQG

-113 LPYAKKKEKKESEKI
+113 LPYAKKKEKTESEKI
-128 SDAMKSVES
+128 SDAMKAVES
-137 PWGGAGG
+137 PWSGAGG

-181 IISWLFLNEVPKS
+181 IISWLFLNEIPKS

-238 GKTNKDRIKRLGEVN
+238 GKTNRDRIKRLGEVN

-275 YWLMTGLIGGGISIA
+275 YWLMTGLIAGKISIA

-331 VYKDE
+331 VYKDQ
-336 KEEIYPEQL
+336 KQEIYPEQV

-364 KDINLKIKDSETI
+364 KDINLEIKDSETI

-406 INDEDIKGSQIDYK
+406 INGEDIKGSHIDYK

-428 DSNLLPFSF
+428 DSKLLPFSF

-445 DDKNID
+445 EDRDIED
-451 HIYKMTHL
+451 IYKMTHL
-459 DEIINKYEKKDN
+459 DEIINKYDKKDD

-527 YDDLTH
+527 YDNLTK

-559 KILAN
+559 KILAD
-564 GTHDE
+564 GTHNE
-569 LMKTCEDYKD
+569 LMNTCEDYKD

-587 YKEIL
+587 YKEVL

>member
-1 MKNQGGCRNF
+1 
-11 GTMKEFK
+11 
-18 FLIKKMAHLE
+18 MATLE
-28 PVMFLLI
+28 PIMFLLI

-50 ISPAYILKNYQG
+50 ISPAYILENYQA
-62 NPEVFPMFFIGLFFI
+62 NPKVFPIFFIGLFFI

-113 LPYAKKKEKKESEKI
+113 LPYAKKKEKTESEKI
-128 SDAMKSVES
+128 SDAMKAVES

-144 IMMDL
+144 IMMNL
-149 PNVFSMVIS
+149 PMLFSMVIS
-158 IGGFLWIFTT
+158 ITGFLWIFTS
-168 MDFWVLASTIILT
+168 MDLWVLASTIILT
-181 IISWLFLNEVPKS
+181 IISWLFLNEVPKF
-194 YDRYWEEMSPNWDK
+194 YDLYWEEMSPNWDK

-222 QDILIFDTI
+222 QDILIFDI
-231 RIFKSYY
+231 FRIFKTYY
-238 GKTNKDRIKRLGEVN
+238 SKTNISRINRLDEIN
-253 TKTLRIF
+253 KQSLRFF
-260 TLANVFNLIRDGLII
+260 TISNIINLIRDSLII
-275 YWLMTGLIGGGISIA
+275 YWLMTGLVNGRISIA
-290 SFYVYFTAI
+290 NFYVYFTAT
-299 FAFIAFNHQTMWVFS
+299 FAFIEFNHQTMWFYSDTRKNFS
-314 DIRRNFTMF
+314 QFR
-323 KPFFKITD
+323 PFFNIINI
-331 VYKDE
+331 YKN
-336 KEEIYPEQL
+336 KKQEIYPDQM
-345 EIVLDEV
+345 EITLDTV
-352 CFKYPGTDDYVL
+352 SFKYPETDSYVL
-364 KDINLKIKDSETI
+364 RDINLRIKDSESI

-391 LLLAGLYQPTQGRIL
+391 LLLAGLYEPTEGTIL
-406 INDEDIKGSQIDYK
+406 INGEDIKNSHIDYK

-445 DDKNID
+445 EDRNID
-451 HIYKMTHL
+451 DIYKMTHL

-527 YDDLTH
+527 YDDLTR

-545 STKFCDRIIYLKDG
+545 STKFCDRIIYLKNG
-559 KILAN
+559 NILAN

-569 LMKTCEDYKD
+569 LMNTCEDYKD
-579 LYNLQADN
+579 LYNLQAKN
-587 YKEIL
+587 YKEVL

>member
-1 MKNQGGCRNF
+1 
-11 GTMKEFK
+11 
-18 FLIKKMAHLE
+18 
-28 PVMFLLI
+28 MFLLI

-50 ISPAYILKNYQG
+50 ISPAYILKNYQA
-62 NPEVFPMFFIGLFFI
+62 NPGVFPIFFLGLFFI

-128 SDAMKSVES
+128 SDAMKAVES

-149 PNVFSMVIS
+149 PNVFSMLIS

-168 MDFWVLASTIILT
+168 MDLWVLITTLILT
-181 IISWLFLNEVPKS
+181 GLSWALLNQVPKS

-222 QDILIFDTI
+222 QDILIFNTI

-238 GKTNKDRIKRLGEVN
+238 GKTNKDRISRLGEVN

-260 TLANVFNLIRDGLII
+260 TLANIFNLIRDGLII
-275 YWLMTGLIGGGISIA
+275 YWLMTGLVAGRISIA
-290 SFYVYFTAI
+290 NFYVYFTAI

-323 KPFFKITD
+323 KPFFKITN
-331 VYKDE
+331 VYKDD
-336 KEEIYPEQL
+336 KQEIYPEQM
-345 EIVLDEV
+345 EIILDNV
-352 CFKYPGTDDYVL
+352 CFKYPGTNSYVL
-364 KDINLKIKDSETI
+364 NDINLRIKDSESI

-391 LLLAGLYQPTQGRIL
+391 LILAGLYEPTEGKIL
-406 INDEDIKGSQIDYK
+406 INGEDIKDSQIDYK

-445 DDKNID
+445 EDKNID
-451 HIYKMTHL
+451 DIYKMTHL
-459 DEIINKYEKKDN
+459 DEIINTYEKKDN

-527 YDDLTH
+527 YDDLTK

-559 KILAN
+559 HILAN

-569 LMKTCEDYKD
+569 LMNTCEDYKD
-579 LYNLQADN
+579 LYNLQAKN
-587 YKEIL
+587 YKEVLWKI

>member
-1 MKNQGGCRNF
+1 
-11 GTMKEFK
+11 MKEFK
-18 FLIKKMAHLE
+18 FLIKKMANLE
-28 PVMFLLI
+28 PIMFLLI

-50 ISPAYILKNYQG
+50 ISPAYILENYQG
-62 NPEVFPMFFIGLFFI
+62 NPQIFPVFFLGLFFI

-113 LPYAKKKEKKESEKI
+113 LPYAKKKEKLESEKI
-128 SDAMKSVES
+128 NDAMKAVKS
-137 PWGGAGG
+137 PWAGAGG

-149 PNVFSMVIS
+149 PNIFAMLIS
-158 IGGFLWIFTT
+158 ICGFLWIFTS
-168 MDFWVLASTIILT
+168 MDLWVLLTTIILT
-181 IISWLFLNEVPKS
+181 IISWIFLDQVPKA
-194 YDRYWEEMSPNWDK
+194 YDNYWQEMSPNWDK

-222 QDILIFDTI
+222 QDILIFDTV

-238 GKTNKDRIKRLGEVN
+238 GKTNKNRIIRLGEIN

-260 TLANVFNLIRDGLII
+260 TLANVFNLIRDGFII
-275 YWLMTGLIGGGISIA
+275 YWLMTGLIAGRISLA
-290 SFYVYFTAI
+290 SFYVYFTAV
-299 FAFIAFNHQTMWVFS
+299 FAFIEFNRQTMWVFS
-314 DIRRNFTMF
+314 EFRQNFAKF
-323 KPFFKITD
+323 KPFFSIVE
-331 VYKDE
+331 VYKNE
-336 KEEIYPEQL
+336 KKEIYPEKM
-345 EIVLDEV
+345 EIVLDNLS
-352 CFKYPGTDDYVL
+352 FKYPGTDTYVL
-364 KDINLKIKDSETI
+364 ENINLRIKDSETI

-391 LLLAGLYQPTQGRIL
+391 LILAGLYEPSEGRIL
-406 INDEDIKGSQIDYK
+406 INGENIKDSHIDYK

-445 DDKNID
+445 EDRNLDN
-451 HIYKMTHL
+451 IYKMTHL
-459 DEIINKYEKKDN
+459 DEIINKYEKKDK
-471 QTLLRILDNDGVDL
+471 QILLRILDNDGIDL

-527 YDDLTH
+527 YDDLTK

-559 KILAN
+559 KLLAN

-579 LYNLQADN
+579 LYNLQAKN
-587 YKEIL
+587 YKEVL

>member
-1 MKNQGGCRNF
+1 MKNQGGCRIF
-11 GTMKEFK
+11 GYMKEFK
-18 FLIKKMAHLE
+18 FLIKKMATLE
-28 PVMFLLI
+28 PIMFLLI

-50 ISPAYILKNYQG
+50 ISPAYILENYQG
-62 NPEVFPMFFIGLFFI
+62 NPQVFPVFFIGLFFI

-113 LPYAKKKEKKESEKI
+113 LPYAKKKEKSESEKI
-128 SDAMKSVES
+128 SDAMKAVES
-137 PWGGAGG
+137 PWIGVGG

-149 PNVFSMVIS
+149 PNVFSLLIS
-158 IGGFLWIFTT
+158 IGGFLWIFAS
-168 MDFWVLASTIILT
+168 MDPWVLATTIILT
-181 IISWLFLNEVPKS
+181 IISWSLLNQVPKS
-194 YDRYWEEMSPNWDK
+194 YNKYWDEMSPNWDK

-238 GKTNKDRIKRLGEVN
+238 GKTNKDRINRLGDVN
-253 TKTLRIF
+253 SKTLRIF

-275 YWLMTGLIGGGISIA
+275 YWLMTGLIAGRISIA
-290 SFYVYFTAI
+290 NFYVYFTAI
-299 FAFIAFNHQTMWVFS
+299 FSFIAFNHQTMWVFS

-331 VYKDE
+331 VYKDQ
-336 KEEIYPEQL
+336 KQEIYPDQV
-345 EIVLDEV
+345 EIVIDNV
-352 CFKYPGTDDYVL
+352 SFKYPGTDSYVL
-364 KDINLKIKDSETI
+364 ENINIRIKDSETI

-391 LLLAGLYQPTQGRIL
+391 LLLAGLYEPTEGRIL
-406 INDEDIKGSQIDYK
+406 INGEDIKKSKMDYK
-420 KLISAVFQ
+420 KLVSAVFQ

-445 DDKNID
+445 EDRNLDD
-451 HIYKMTHL
+451 IYKMTHL
-459 DEIINKYEKKDN
+459 DEIINKYEKKED

-517 ALNERELYML
+517 ALNEKELYML
-527 YDDLTH
+527 YDGLTK

-545 STKFCDRIIYLKDG
+545 STKFCDRIIYLRDG
-559 KILAN
+559 QILAD

-579 LYNLQADN
+579 LYNLQAKN
-587 YKEIL
+587 YKEVL

>member
-1 MKNQGGCRNF
+1 
-11 GTMKEFK
+11 
-18 FLIKKMAHLE
+18 MAKLE
-28 PVMFLLI
+28 PLMFLLI

-50 ISPAYILKNYQG
+50 ISPAFILENYST
-62 NPEVFPMFFIGLFFI
+62 NPEIFPIFFIGLFFI
-77 SSLISFFDAFV
+77 SSLISFFDSFI

-113 LPYAKKKEKKESEKI
+113 LPYAKKKEKSESEKI
-128 SDAMKSVES
+128 SDAMKAVES
-137 PWGGAGG
+137 PWLGAGG

-149 PNVFSMVIS
+149 PNIFSMFIS
-158 IGGFLWIFTT
+158 IGGFLRIFTS
-168 MDFWVLASTIILT
+168 MDLWVLATTIILT
-181 IISWLFLNEVPKS
+181 GISWTLLNEVPKS
-194 YDRYWEEMSPNWDK
+194 YDKYWEDMSPNWNK
-208 FAKLNNEMKSPLSK
+208 FTKLNNEMKSPLSK

-231 RIFKSYY
+231 KIFKSYY
-238 GKTNKDRIKRLGEVN
+238 GKTNKDRISRLGDVN
-253 TKTLRIF
+253 TRTLRFF
-260 TLANVFNLIRDGLII
+260 TLANFLSLIRDGLII
-275 YWLMTGLIGGGISIA
+275 YWLMTGLIGGRISIA
-290 SFYVYFTAI
+290 NFYVYFTAI

-314 DIRRNFTMF
+314 DIRRNFTVF
-323 KPFFKITD
+323 KPFFKIREI
-331 VYKDE
+331 YKDD
-336 KEEIYPEQL
+336 KKQIYPEEM
-345 EIVLDEV
+345 EITLDNV
-352 CFKYPGTDDYVL
+352 SFKYPRTDTYVL
-364 KDINLKIKDSETI
+364 KNINLSIKNSESI

-391 LLLAGLYQPTQGRIL
+391 LLLAGLYNPTEGRIL
-406 INDEDIKGSQIDYK
+406 INGEDIKNSHIDYK

-445 DDKNID
+445 KNEDLDD
-451 HIYKMTHL
+451 IYKMTHL
-459 DEIINKYEKKDN
+459 DEIINTYEKKDD

-527 YDDLTH
+527 YDDLTK

-545 STKFCDRIIYLKDG
+545 STKFCDRIIYLRDG
-559 KILAN
+559 EIIAN

-579 LYNLQADN
+579 LYNLQAKN
-587 YKEIL
+587 YKEVL

>member
-1 MKNQGGCRNF
+1 
-11 GTMKEFK
+11 
-18 FLIKKMAHLE
+18 
-28 PVMFLLI
+28 MFLLI

-50 ISPAYILKNYQG
+50 ISPAYILENYQG

-113 LPYAKKKEKKESEKI
+113 LPYALKKEKKESEKI
-128 SDAMKSVES
+128 SDAMKAVES
-137 PWGGAGG
+137 PWLGAGG

-149 PNVFSMVIS
+149 PNVFSMMIS

-168 MDFWVLASTIILT
+168 MDLWVLITTLILT
-181 IISWLFLNEVPKS
+181 GLSWALLNQVPKS
-194 YDRYWEEMSPNWDK
+194 YNRYWDEVSPNWDK

-238 GKTNKDRIKRLGEVN
+238 GKTNKDRIIRLGDVN

-260 TLANVFNLIRDGLII
+260 TLANIFNLIRDGLII

-331 VYKDE
+331 VYKDQ
-336 KEEIYPEQL
+336 KQEIYPEQV
-345 EIVLDEV
+345 EIVLDYV
-352 CFKYPGTDDYVL
+352 SFKYPGTDDYVL
-364 KDINLKIKDSETI
+364 RNINLKIKDSETI

-391 LLLAGLYQPTQGRIL
+391 LLLAGLYEPTEGKLL
-406 INDEDIKGSQIDYK
+406 INGEDIKNSQIDYK

-445 DDKNID
+445 ENRDIDD
-451 HIYKMTHL
+451 IYKMTHL
-459 DEIINKYEKKDN
+459 DEIINKYDKKDD

-527 YDDLTH
+527 YDNLTK

-569 LMKTCEDYKD
+569 LMNTCEDYKD

-587 YKEIL
+587 YKEVL

>member
-1 MKNQGGCRNF
+1 
-11 GTMKEFK
+11 
-18 FLIKKMAHLE
+18 
-28 PVMFLLI
+28 MFLLI

-50 ISPAYILKNYQG
+50 ISPAYILENYQG

-113 LPYAKKKEKKESEKI
+113 LPYALKKEKKESEKI
-128 SDAMKSVES
+128 IDAMKAVES
-137 PWGGAGG
+137 PWLGAGG

-149 PNVFSMVIS
+149 PNVFSMMIS

-168 MDFWVLASTIILT
+168 MDLWVLITTLILT
-181 IISWLFLNEVPKS
+181 GLSWALLNQVPKS
-194 YDRYWEEMSPNWDK
+194 YNRYWDEVSPNWDK

-238 GKTNKDRIKRLGEVN
+238 SKTNKDRINRLGEVN

-260 TLANVFNLIRDGLII
+260 TLANIFNLIRDGLII

-331 VYKDE
+331 VYKDQ
-336 KEEIYPEQL
+336 KEEIYPEQV
-345 EIVLDEV
+345 EIVLDYV
-352 CFKYPGTDDYVL
+352 SFKYPGTDDYVL
-364 KDINLKIKDSETI
+364 KNINLKIKDSETI

-391 LLLAGLYQPTQGRIL
+391 LLLAGLYEPTEGKLL
-406 INDEDIKGSQIDYK
+406 INGEDIKNSQIDYK

-445 DDKNID
+445 ENRDIDD
-451 HIYKMTHL
+451 IYKMTHL
-459 DEIINKYEKKDN
+459 DEIINKYDKKDD

-517 ALNERELYML
+517 ALNERELYLL
-527 YDDLTH
+527 YDDLTK

-569 LMKTCEDYKD
+569 LMNTCEDYKD

-587 YKEIL
+587 YKEVL